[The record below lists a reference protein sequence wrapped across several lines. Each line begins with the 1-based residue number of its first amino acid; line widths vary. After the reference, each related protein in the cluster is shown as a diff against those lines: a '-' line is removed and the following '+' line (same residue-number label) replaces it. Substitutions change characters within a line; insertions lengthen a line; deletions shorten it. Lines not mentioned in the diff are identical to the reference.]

1 MMVIIAVKKVNL
13 ALVMGTKTWWKG
25 VCVCVCVL
33 FQINKSGP
41 VLGAEDRK

>member
-1 MMVIIAVKKVNL
+1 MMEGHVCVC
-13 ALVMGTKTWWKG
+13 

-41 VLGAEDRK
+41 VLGADDRK